1 MAQPLTAAPGD
12 LLAAEA
18 WLDGLY
24 DAERT
29 GRLGAPTLERISALV
44 AALDHPEADYPVIHV
59 TGTNGKGSTAAM
71 AAAVLRGAGRRV
83 GVYSSPH
90 LEHPAERVA
99 LDGRSVTTDELW
111 TAIAAVASAAERSG
125 TRPTWFE
132 AVTAAGMWLFRQ
144 ARVEV
149 AVVEVGML
157 GRWDATNVVHG
168 EVAVVT
174 NVALDHTEV
183 AGPTRAHIATEK
195 AGIIEKGA
203 TLVLGETDPGLQGI
217 FEAEHPGRILRLGGE
232 LRWAHRRPL
241 GLDGQVVD
249 LHTPWGEHPEV
260 RIGSLGRYQCDNAL
274 LAVGATEALLDEALP
289 ASALTALS
297 VPVIPGR
304 LEVVSRRPTVLV
316 DGAHNPAGAAAL
328 REALE
333 ELDASGPA
341 GRGRALVCGA
351 LEGRD
356 PEEYLRAVGVG
367 WFDTVVATEP
377 PSPRA
382 LSAGELAEAASA
394 TGGRLPI
401 VIEPDAANALG
412 RARDAVGPEGL
423 VVVTGSLYLVGAL
436 RRLHPVRSIG
446 GH

>member
-1 MAQPLTAAPGD
+1 MAGALTAAGGRA
-12 LLAAEA
+12 AAEA

-44 AALDHPEADYPVIHV
+44 AALDHPEDAYPVIHV

-71 AAAVLRGAGRRV
+71 TAAVLRAAGRRV

-99 LDGRSVTTDELW
+99 VDGRPVTPDELW
-111 TAIAAVASAAERSG
+111 VAIAAVAAAAERCG

-132 AVTAAGMWLFRQ
+132 ALTAAGLWWFRR
-144 ARVEV
+144 ARVDV

-168 EVAVVT
+168 QVAVVT
-174 NVALDHTEV
+174 NIELDHTEV
-183 AGPTRAHIATEK
+183 AGPTRAHIAAEK
-195 AGIIEKGA
+195 AGIIERGA
-203 TLVLGETDPGLQGI
+203 TLVTGETDPGLRGI
-217 FEAEHPGRILRLGGE
+217 FEAERPGRILGLGAE
-232 LRWAHRRPL
+232 LRWSQRHPL

-249 LHTPWGEHPEV
+249 LSTPWGEHPGV

-274 LAVGATEALLDEALP
+274 LAVGAAEALLDAPLPAEALE
-289 ASALTALS
+289 ALS
-297 VPVIPGR
+297 VPAIAGR
-304 LEVVSRRPTVLV
+304 LEVLSRSPTVLV

-328 REALE
+328 REALAD
-333 ELDASGPA
+333 LYAAAAPG
-341 GRGRALVCGA
+341 GRRALVCGV
-351 LEGRD
+351 LRGRD
-356 PEEYLRAVGVG
+356 PEELLRAVGAG
-367 WFDTVVATEP
+367 GFDTVVATEP

-382 LSAGELAEAASA
+382 LPAETLARAAA
-394 TGGRLPI
+394 AVGGPLPI
-401 VIEPDAANALG
+401 TTETDPVAALT
-412 RARDAVGPEGL
+412 RARDEVGPGGL

-436 RRLHPVRSIG
+436 RRLNRQEGNP
-446 GH
+446 